1 MAARNRQTHTHEE
14 LSFQFIEGSTH
25 ESDVYTTNTKMYTIM
40 LRYEVILFS
49 KRVQTVEFAVNV
61 CKILKHV
68 VYGFKLNCVIED
80 K

>member
-1 MAARNRQTHTHEE
+1 MSRM
-14 LSFQFIEGSTH
+14 
-25 ESDVYTTNTKMYTIM
+25 YTTNTEMYTIM

-68 VYGFKLNCVIED
+68 VYDFKLNYVTED